1 MRILLVEDHSD
12 SAAVVVR
19 VLSAKGHAVEA
30 VASADQAMRRCRE
43 GTYDLL
49 IADIGLPDLDGWAL
63 LEAVRGRCVV
73 RAIALTGYGGAAEVE
88 RSRLAGF
95 DAHLTKPIEIGVL
108 LETVRRFAA

>member
-19 VLSAKGHAVEA
+19 ALSMRGHAVEA
-30 VASADQAMRRCRE
+30 VRSAGEALRRCRE

-49 IADIGLPDLDGWAL
+49 IADIGLPDVDGWAL
-63 LEAVRGRCVV
+63 LEAVRGRCVP

-88 RSRLAGF
+88 RSRTAGF
-95 DAHLTKPIEIGVL
+95 DAHLTKPVEIGVL
-108 LETVRRFAA
+108 LETVGRFAA